1 MSHQPYEKWIFS
13 DEALPPDQGHA
24 LESHLETCK
33 DCQQLDSALKDFNLE
48 VHRQPAPMPAPGF
61 TQRCLARLADVRQQR
76 QRQRLWIFTLS
87 LFALASL
94 IILSLF
100 VLNHSQFNFFY
111 VFGNLVANF
120 SQLAGR
126 INKVLSLSRSVIR
139 SVPILIPVLFTF
151 GVGSLSATGVL
162 IITWFSSIIKLYQPA
177 KEGV

>member
-1 MSHQPYEKWIFS
+1 MSHQPFEKWIFS
-13 DEALPPDQGHA
+13 EETLQPDQQHA

-33 DCQQLDSALKDFNLE
+33 DCQQLDSALKEFELE
-48 VHRQPAPMPAPGF
+48 IHRQPSPMPAPGF
-61 TQRCLARLADVRQQR
+61 TQRWQTRLARVRQQR

-87 LFALASL
+87 SFALASL
-94 IILSLF
+94 IILTLF
-100 VLNHSQFNFFY
+100 MLNHSQFNVFY
-111 VFGNLVANF
+111 AFGNLVANF

-126 INKVLSLSRSVIR
+126 INKVWSLSRSLLR

-162 IITWFSSIIKLYQPA
+162 IFTWFSSIIKLYQPV